1 MSDVSRRP
9 KELKKRHGVFMP
21 RENRHSQFW
30 KPCLPALTA
39 VVSARS
45 SRLCPP
51 SLPTTQVRQH
61 LTYGV
66 LKKEDFKVVYVAP
79 MKALAAEMTSAF
91 GRRLRALGIAVRELT
106 GDMQLSKREL
116 EETQIV
122 VTTPEKWDVL
132 TRKGSEVSM
141 AAAVR
146 LLIIDEV
153 HLLNDDRGPVIETLV
168 ARTLRQVET
177 TQSMIRIV
185 GLSATLPNY
194 QDVARFLGVNEA
206 TGLFYFDAAYRP
218 VPLTQHYVGVMETN
232 IVKRNGIMNDVCFEK
247 VAEAVRRG
255 KQAMVSWPPD
265 DLIVRQGWVRR
276 VRPYCT
282 PRKARREGAA

>member
-1 MSDVSRRP
+1 
-9 KELKKRHGVFMP
+9 MP
-21 RENRHSQFW
+21 RENRY
-30 KPCLPALTA
+30 
-39 VVSARS
+39 VSLG
-45 SRLCPP
+45 SRLQCSRLSFQRGHVPRVF
-51 SLPTTQVRQH
+51 STTQVGQH

-66 LKKEDFKVVYVAP
+66 LNKEDFKVVYVAP

-91 GRRLRALGIAVRELT
+91 GRRLRTLGIAVRELT

-168 ARTLRQVET
+168 ARTLRQVSTLSNPSVIGPMICGFNPFQNET
-177 TQSMIRIV
+177 PSRWHRPSLCV
-185 GLSATLPNY
+185 LSVPN
-194 QDVARFLGVNEA
+194 
-206 TGLFYFDAAYRP
+206 TP
-218 VPLTQHYVGVMETN
+218 
-232 IVKRNGIMNDVCFEK
+232 EK
-247 VAEAVRRG
+247 Y
-255 KQAMVSWPPD
+255 PP
-265 DLIVRQGWVRR
+265 R
-276 VRPYCT
+276 C
-282 PRKARREGAA
+282 